1 MRIPIFNLNTPIV
14 NFYRLSIITLSLLI
28 TTLSLS
34 AQDNSFLQPATV
46 YPSEEIATTHP
57 AAERKFTGISSL
69 AIGENGRLW
78 ATWYTGITASEDQ
91 NNYVVLATSGDM
103 GETWK
108 EVLVVD
114 PDREGPV
121 RVYDPELWVD
131 PTGKLWLFWA
141 QTIGHDGTVA
151 GVWCLTTTN
160 SGNENAKWSDPERL
174 TDGVMMCKP
183 VVLSS
188 GEWVLPAS
196 TWRKT
201 DNSARL
207 IVSKNKGKSWKLKGA
222 AHVPEAD
229 RAYDEHMIV
238 EKKDGRLWMLVRTK
252 YGIGESY
259 SSDKGKTW
267 EPLQRSSIEHP
278 SARFFIRRL
287 QSGNLLLVKHGPISV
302 RTGRSHLMAFISE
315 DDGETWSNG
324 LLLDERPGVSYPD
337 GQQMEN
343 GEIILTYDF
352 NRTKEQHILMTKF
365 SEEDVLSESH
375 DEKIVE
381 IFRQRKVISDGGE

>member
-1 MRIPIFNLNTPIV
+1 MNFNRFSTTIFCLV
-14 NFYRLSIITLSLLI
+14 FAVMA
-28 TTLSLS
+28 LS

-46 YPSEEIATTHP
+46 YDAEEIATTHP
-57 AAERKFTGISSL
+57 VTEREFTGISSL
-69 AIGENGRLW
+69 AIGEDGRLW
-78 ATWYTGITASEDQ
+78 ATWYTGITPEEDQ
-91 NNYVVLATSGDM
+91 NNYVVLATSGDE

-121 RVYDPELWVD
+121 RAYDPELWVD

-151 GVWCLTTTN
+151 GVWSLTTTD
-160 SGNENAKWSDPERL
+160 SGNENANWSDPERL

-183 VVLSS
+183 VVLST

-207 IVSKNKGKSWKLKGA
+207 IVSKNKGKTWKLKGA
-222 AHVPEAD
+222 AHVPEDD
-229 RAYDEHMIV
+229 RSFDEHMII
-238 EKKDGRLWMLVRTK
+238 EKQDGRLWMLVRTN

-267 EPLQRSSIEHP
+267 ESMKRSSIEHP
-278 SARFFIRRL
+278 SARFFIHRL

-315 DDGETWSNG
+315 DDGDSWSKG

-337 GQQMEN
+337 GQQADD
-343 GEIILTYDF
+343 GQIILTYDY
-352 NRTKEQHILMTKF
+352 NRRDEQHIMMTTF
-365 SEEDVLSESH
+365 TEADLLSERH

-381 IFRQRKVISDGGE
+381 VFRQRKIISDGGE